1 MVIQLHIFG
10 IEFSRHLPGS
20 ETGSGGPIGPWAGD
34 RLVINMSKC
43 QNHMSFYC
51 LKILGKYRENG
62 GNIVENH
69 LQMMGIRI
77 YPSHSGIIPVIQF
90 WLPH

>member
-1 MVIQLHIFG
+1 MSTPHVIL
-10 IEFSRHLPGS
+10 L
-20 ETGSGGPIGPWAGD
+20 
-34 RLVINMSKC
+34 
-43 QNHMSFYC
+43 

-69 LQMMGIRI
+69 LEMMGIRI